1 MNLHVNRRPS
11 HRRGVILLVV
21 LGSLTFFSILIAAY
35 LVFSNESRDASFAL
49 SQQEIREPD
58 VDWMMN
64 EALMKLVRGT
74 DDPTDPFYGE
84 DLLSDYYGVKDSFGV
99 QILEVEPIQLFD
111 GLNPNTSP
119 LFVRIGVSVVGSP
132 PPHIRRYDGVFA
144 GLVLTLPVQSDS
156 PTRSFRIASSRYQTA
171 DNHYLIIKLDDGTT
185 VGDITIGRSA
195 IVNGRARNGKSASYR
210 DATNGGSAATTKNAL
225 GGIADLP
232 IALQPNQIY
241 PGANNNKSPINDNGA
256 SDFDEDY
263 DAADYNNWFLSHRV
277 DASSG
282 DVIPSFHRP
291 SVINYLLNQAGASN
305 TPDLFASLAR
315 ATFRPLPFASLNN
328 RSFTGGNPNYALRV
342 PYDANAISPAK
353 MQQLLT
359 ALIDGQWDVDNDS
372 DGNADSIWIDL
383 GIPEFVTREGKLI
396 KPLVAPMIEDLSGRL
411 NLNAHGN
418 PQLSQLANV
427 AGIGASN
434 NVYWAR
440 EVPTALQ
447 PNPPLPTR
455 LFRGNGWGPAE
466 ITLPTMTGPDG
477 TDLLAQRYGYGVRKQ
492 GNAAGVAGR
501 DALDILQ
508 AGFRPPWHQ
517 GDTGFGYTTDPFGRS
532 AVGIGKSGHVIMAPL
547 AFDATRED
555 TDHPYE
561 SDPSG
566 RLAGDDIFSFAD
578 LEPILRS
585 NDFDSELLPPEVR
598 RRLQV
603 LLATN
608 PNYRHAFTTN
618 SSSDDSPVV
627 SLLELILTRF
637 PGVGGTTDLA
647 TKQAVLRALVPPETR
662 LGRKLDVNRPVG
674 NLHDDNGNGI
684 IDEPGE
690 QDLEAFRVAQNAT
703 GTVPNQF
710 TSQFIGQQPFY
721 MWDVPQAGGLIPV
734 TGRQLLARHLYV
746 LLMALRSSPDGG
758 ATSATLPM
766 LDSPEGVDD
775 DELYT
780 ARRLAQW
787 AVNVVDYRDPDS
799 VMTRFAFDPNPF
811 DADGWSVDESVTPAS
826 AQFVV
831 WGVEEPQLLF
841 SEGLALHDVRVRDTE
856 RDASEEFKLDDED
869 DPEDETTDQVR
880 IPQGSLF
887 LELYCPHPVPSTAE
901 GRGEPGF
908 PQEFY
913 EFPNG
918 SPALRL
924 DKTHNGNVNGTPVWR
939 IAISEQHAEGDE
951 AALSPLQLRNRN
963 LNSASFEPNQPDEL
977 SNLGDTLSYDRFIWF
992 GGPNNRVNVN
1002 DPDQPTGDLY
1012 NWIQDRLTLNN
1023 LQAEMQAS
1031 QVFLAPNLEVD
1042 GDPVTQNRYLLPG
1055 QFLVLAPRTETYLG
1069 SKFQVG
1075 NPNSNAGGNGQGNA
1089 FGLRNRISPAGRS
1102 DQSLNINFN
1111 YGIRHTNTAGQWLDR
1126 DAGLPQDQFYGRI
1139 ANTLVVAAPRPT
1151 TFTRNNF
1158 RDGLVGLNI
1167 SEPLPWS
1174 VDYYQRPIKRYF
1186 GNNHPLSDDYDL
1198 LDAYTDMT
1206 EQHDPLLPVPNIPL
1220 DVDNPHLPDIQ
1231 DEPVLG
1237 TLDNYRTAYLQRL
1250 ADPTL
1255 PFNSVTNPYRTV
1267 DWLTLDLTVYSGEE
1281 KEGIVTNNQDGQDPV
1296 SYARRSRQRNGR
1308 LRQTVPPNPDSLNA
1322 YNVLFSYETTD
1333 PTADQ
1338 QVLDTTGFN
1347 DGEGE
1352 YFSFNQ
1358 QDGSGYLYTTLNF
1371 LNTQHPVLNPNV
1383 VCFATPL
1390 GRLSVEVGMNS
1401 NLPGVPYAT
1410 HPWLNR
1416 PFASDHELMLVP
1428 ACSASRLFEEFLIPA
1443 AGAQPT
1449 DVYAPVAN
1457 GLNPKGNYRHLLN
1470 FFFNGTNNSE
1480 VNDLELVRLF
1490 EFVGTLPRYR
1500 GEIDYFGIN
1509 RGTIYGDPNDANDNG
1524 YPQDLALYAPPFNYL
1539 YDNQRQATVNLNTV
1553 ASPEA
1558 WQGLM
1563 QGHLEDLGNDPNL
1576 SFNAFR
1582 RQRQGYADA
1591 AISKGNPGSGNLRY
1605 RRDLDPR
1612 FPTRFAGI
1620 YRSTFNQRY
1629 NDSDVIP
1636 SNNALSNP
1644 EVNMGLLRNKVIAG
1658 GSNRQPMFVRPF
1670 PATSDPARNHSRNAL
1685 LQYQTLTRMPNLV
1698 ADNSQVFLIR
1708 LTLGFFEV
1716 QVDGGTKGLGREYNS
1731 DTGMSERYKAT
1742 FVVDRSIPVGFAPGK
1757 DLNARNVVVFESY
1770 GQ

>member
-35 LVFSNESRDASFAL
+35 LVFTSESRDASFAL

-241 PGANNNKSPINDNGA
+241 PGASNNKSPINDNGA

-477 TDLLAQRYGYGVRKQ
+477 TDLLAKRYGYGVRNQ

-555 TDHPYE
+555 RDHPYE

-603 LLATN
+603 LLAAN

-637 PGVGGTTDLA
+637 PGVVGTTDLA

-662 LGRKLDVNRPVG
+662 LG
-674 NLHDDNGNGI
+674 
-684 IDEPGE
+684 
-690 QDLEAFRVAQNAT
+690 
-703 GTVPNQF
+703 
-710 TSQFIGQQPFY
+710 
-721 MWDVPQAGGLIPV
+721 
-734 TGRQLLARHLYV
+734 
-746 LLMALRSSPDGG
+746 
-758 ATSATLPM
+758 
-766 LDSPEGVDD
+766 
-775 DELYT
+775 
-780 ARRLAQW
+780 
-787 AVNVVDYRDPDS
+787 
-799 VMTRFAFDPNPF
+799 
-811 DADGWSVDESVTPAS
+811 
-826 AQFVV
+826 
-831 WGVEEPQLLF
+831 
-841 SEGLALHDVRVRDTE
+841 
-856 RDASEEFKLDDED
+856 
-869 DPEDETTDQVR
+869 
-880 IPQGSLF
+880 
-887 LELYCPHPVPSTAE
+887 
-901 GRGEPGF
+901 
-908 PQEFY
+908 
-913 EFPNG
+913 
-918 SPALRL
+918 
-924 DKTHNGNVNGTPVWR
+924 
-939 IAISEQHAEGDE
+939 
-951 AALSPLQLRNRN
+951 
-963 LNSASFEPNQPDEL
+963 
-977 SNLGDTLSYDRFIWF
+977 
-992 GGPNNRVNVN
+992 
-1002 DPDQPTGDLY
+1002 
-1012 NWIQDRLTLNN
+1012 
-1023 LQAEMQAS
+1023 
-1031 QVFLAPNLEVD
+1031 
-1042 GDPVTQNRYLLPG
+1042 
-1055 QFLVLAPRTETYLG
+1055 
-1069 SKFQVG
+1069 
-1075 NPNSNAGGNGQGNA
+1075 
-1089 FGLRNRISPAGRS
+1089 
-1102 DQSLNINFN
+1102 
-1111 YGIRHTNTAGQWLDR
+1111 
-1126 DAGLPQDQFYGRI
+1126 
-1139 ANTLVVAAPRPT
+1139 
-1151 TFTRNNF
+1151 
-1158 RDGLVGLNI
+1158 
-1167 SEPLPWS
+1167 
-1174 VDYYQRPIKRYF
+1174 
-1186 GNNHPLSDDYDL
+1186 
-1198 LDAYTDMT
+1198 
-1206 EQHDPLLPVPNIPL
+1206 
-1220 DVDNPHLPDIQ
+1220 
-1231 DEPVLG
+1231 
-1237 TLDNYRTAYLQRL
+1237 
-1250 ADPTL
+1250 
-1255 PFNSVTNPYRTV
+1255 
-1267 DWLTLDLTVYSGEE
+1267 
-1281 KEGIVTNNQDGQDPV
+1281 
-1296 SYARRSRQRNGR
+1296 
-1308 LRQTVPPNPDSLNA
+1308 
-1322 YNVLFSYETTD
+1322 
-1333 PTADQ
+1333 
-1338 QVLDTTGFN
+1338 
-1347 DGEGE
+1347 
-1352 YFSFNQ
+1352 
-1358 QDGSGYLYTTLNF
+1358 
-1371 LNTQHPVLNPNV
+1371 
-1383 VCFATPL
+1383 
-1390 GRLSVEVGMNS
+1390 
-1401 NLPGVPYAT
+1401 
-1410 HPWLNR
+1410 
-1416 PFASDHELMLVP
+1416 
-1428 ACSASRLFEEFLIPA
+1428 
-1443 AGAQPT
+1443 
-1449 DVYAPVAN
+1449 
-1457 GLNPKGNYRHLLN
+1457 
-1470 FFFNGTNNSE
+1470 
-1480 VNDLELVRLF
+1480 
-1490 EFVGTLPRYR
+1490 
-1500 GEIDYFGIN
+1500 
-1509 RGTIYGDPNDANDNG
+1509 
-1524 YPQDLALYAPPFNYL
+1524 
-1539 YDNQRQATVNLNTV
+1539 
-1553 ASPEA
+1553 
-1558 WQGLM
+1558 
-1563 QGHLEDLGNDPNL
+1563 
-1576 SFNAFR
+1576 
-1582 RQRQGYADA
+1582 
-1591 AISKGNPGSGNLRY
+1591 
-1605 RRDLDPR
+1605 
-1612 FPTRFAGI
+1612 
-1620 YRSTFNQRY
+1620 
-1629 NDSDVIP
+1629 
-1636 SNNALSNP
+1636 
-1644 EVNMGLLRNKVIAG
+1644 
-1658 GSNRQPMFVRPF
+1658 
-1670 PATSDPARNHSRNAL
+1670 
-1685 LQYQTLTRMPNLV
+1685 
-1698 ADNSQVFLIR
+1698 
-1708 LTLGFFEV
+1708 
-1716 QVDGGTKGLGREYNS
+1716 
-1731 DTGMSERYKAT
+1731 
-1742 FVVDRSIPVGFAPGK
+1742 
-1757 DLNARNVVVFESY
+1757 
-1770 GQ
+1770 